1 MGKKMGQF
9 RKFLF
14 KISSLL
20 LVLVFIL
27 SCSKN
32 SVEDQGL
39 QSVSTFFV
47 DSIDGTST
55 ISKVDTTY
63 SLPTERLY
71 NFKSCLKDIMQ
82 SKAIQNQKFNIS
94 GGSSNQEIM
103 SDEQG
108 CLNWSENI
116 SYHFLSDS
124 NYIEIQR
131 YIKAVGIHKGI
142 QTIKLVLNPWSH
154 GENVTGVIDPT
165 KKSVSTLINSN
176 NSISAFTNLETHS
189 PIWAQ
194 NPKIII
200 SDKEFTATGANMVLK
215 FQTKLSLILKN
226 SALQNV
232 EYPISNGVFN
242 IEFVL
247 YNKINENGNST
258 YIKLANDSLQNIS
271 FTQDTLMAEM
281 PFQLNT
287 LPTKGQIYLG
297 VKITAPNNQLGIDP
311 FSAVFLVSDNNQ
323 IKTEGQLSITNE
335 NLEEIKTNIGINNV
349 NNLKSSKINNS
360 VALDSKP
367 GLEVDKL
374 DIKFFKIGNESTTDR
389 QVFFT
394 IKACIRNNLDSK
406 LIRDEEF
413 DVKIV
418 SNKNIL
424 KLKTNQDGCLSFDDS
439 IWHKFFGKEHYIKTS
454 INISNK
460 SFNLNKSIDIMLN
473 PWDQSGNFGRDG
485 RFVDDLGSVAQNP
498 SNENAKIS
506 IDNYNFAVTKYNYE
520 INKNLDL
527 SMIKNGTLSLSAK
540 VVNHSSLSYGR
551 MGYEALRDGNYLLK
565 WAIITLDQND
575 KPDSLISNGQ
585 KLVTT
590 FGGDIKTDIGIKV
603 SAFDKLNIRS
613 RIVLALYTVKDSKAK
628 NGFIEIEKNSGLEAT
643 PFLSTIVLNNDH
655 EYQKMQLIDN
665 NLGMGKGD
673 LFDRLATLGNGN
685 SNPKTAIDKILS
697 VQNLTKISLSN
708 ESESYF
714 LRDAL
719 ANPTKLYTQKVNP
732 AYYHEAQ
739 NKPALPLTSLMNF
752 AKSGKLDTT
761 LANQFCA
768 FWINDYFRRM
778 RQDLKDGVILP
789 TVATSMTQICLST
802 VSENPNNF
810 FQIEKKLLIKKV
822 GNSKYIQ
829 GTTTNFSVGS
839 TFSVSRS
846 ETDTKT
852 KTWTW
857 SSSIGLSADFFDVF
871 KVGTTGS
878 YAIAKAHANAKAES
892 NSSQI
897 NSSTYLFLQNSAF
910 DIELTQYEECAVI
923 RLNPNLFMGKNS
935 KYITIFNP
943 NLKANEIAKAVT
955 SGFMLCTG
963 VNNNNP
969 ITKRENYYLVGQDYT
984 NRGEQDGLSRENQ
997 QFSMSF
1003 RGQKDL
1009 TTFLNLIQSSAQLP
1023 TTTSNFTENALNTR
1037 NNLTN
1042 NAIIIPTWPGTYAD

>member
-311 FSAVFLVSDNNQ
+311 FSAVF
-323 IKTEGQLSITNE
+323 
-335 NLEEIKTNIGINNV
+335 
-349 NNLKSSKINNS
+349 
-360 VALDSKP
+360 
-367 GLEVDKL
+367 
-374 DIKFFKIGNESTTDR
+374 
-389 QVFFT
+389 
-394 IKACIRNNLDSK
+394 
-406 LIRDEEF
+406 
-413 DVKIV
+413 
-418 SNKNIL
+418 
-424 KLKTNQDGCLSFDDS
+424 
-439 IWHKFFGKEHYIKTS
+439 
-454 INISNK
+454 
-460 SFNLNKSIDIMLN
+460 
-473 PWDQSGNFGRDG
+473 
-485 RFVDDLGSVAQNP
+485 
-498 SNENAKIS
+498 
-506 IDNYNFAVTKYNYE
+506 
-520 INKNLDL
+520 
-527 SMIKNGTLSLSAK
+527 
-540 VVNHSSLSYGR
+540 
-551 MGYEALRDGNYLLK
+551 
-565 WAIITLDQND
+565 
-575 KPDSLISNGQ
+575 
-585 KLVTT
+585 
-590 FGGDIKTDIGIKV
+590 
-603 SAFDKLNIRS
+603 
-613 RIVLALYTVKDSKAK
+613 
-628 NGFIEIEKNSGLEAT
+628 
-643 PFLSTIVLNNDH
+643 
-655 EYQKMQLIDN
+655 
-665 NLGMGKGD
+665 
-673 LFDRLATLGNGN
+673 
-685 SNPKTAIDKILS
+685 
-697 VQNLTKISLSN
+697 
-708 ESESYF
+708 
-714 LRDAL
+714 
-719 ANPTKLYTQKVNP
+719 
-732 AYYHEAQ
+732 
-739 NKPALPLTSLMNF
+739 
-752 AKSGKLDTT
+752 
-761 LANQFCA
+761 
-768 FWINDYFRRM
+768 
-778 RQDLKDGVILP
+778 
-789 TVATSMTQICLST
+789 
-802 VSENPNNF
+802 
-810 FQIEKKLLIKKV
+810 
-822 GNSKYIQ
+822 
-829 GTTTNFSVGS
+829 
-839 TFSVSRS
+839 
-846 ETDTKT
+846 
-852 KTWTW
+852 
-857 SSSIGLSADFFDVF
+857 
-871 KVGTTGS
+871 
-878 YAIAKAHANAKAES
+878 
-892 NSSQI
+892 
-897 NSSTYLFLQNSAF
+897 
-910 DIELTQYEECAVI
+910 
-923 RLNPNLFMGKNS
+923 
-935 KYITIFNP
+935 
-943 NLKANEIAKAVT
+943 
-955 SGFMLCTG
+955 
-963 VNNNNP
+963 
-969 ITKRENYYLVGQDYT
+969 
-984 NRGEQDGLSRENQ
+984 
-997 QFSMSF
+997 SF
-1003 RGQKDL
+1003 RQ
-1009 TTFLNLIQSSAQLP
+1009 
-1023 TTTSNFTENALNTR
+1023 
-1037 NNLTN
+1037 
-1042 NAIIIPTWPGTYAD
+1042 